1 MADNEGRFQ
10 ILQAPQQAPQQAPRF
25 EIIQRAPQAAS
36 VQRDEPEYEGFFQEI
51 AEGVGSGVIG
61 IGQGLLELGAGA
73 VDLVADTNYASKV
86 TDGANYLRNVTG
98 LDPAG
103 FLGKTAE
110 VMTQFVVPGLAAASA
125 VSKAAQAGRLARGIY
140 AGQQVSNAERLALG
154 AKQLAAAGLVD
165 AAVASDGM
173 TTIGDFFDGGPT
185 QTDQRVGLSGRE
197 EALRR
202 LTNKLKIGAE
212 SVGVGGAVVGALS
225 GAGAAARSQ
234 AGQAVGRA
242 LAPVARGAELPARP
256 VVNVAGAG
264 LKAAA
269 DITAGPTSAAI
280 RGAAQT
286 APGRA
291 VTQQAGNLRQY
302 LRDLEEARVFGATP
316 GGPTGRT
323 GIGGS
328 VLNAGENILGNTMEM
343 LRYRSALPEEVARE
357 RLLGVTRAQSPT
369 KQAQVYMRRFD
380 QQLDRVMN
388 TVDDLTQEATPLHR
402 AEVYN
407 MMQEYLTAP
416 TPDTMTNVLK
426 RMPRQTHEPLK
437 QMRGLLD
444 NMRQSVL
451 DSETLKRN
459 NFINP
464 DTGRDLQTVIEEN
477 LSSYMRR
484 RYRIFEDPNYAP
496 SKEALDLGLQG
507 FMRNPKAINEELTRL
522 ARQDLIK
529 KPDAPQVITDEL
541 LGRLGAQRVGAGDQM
556 RIEIARPTEAAA
568 RFARDSFVQRNQLK
582 KRGLFGYKNLNAGRI
597 AENQINTNMF
607 VERTNIPKFQ
617 RALLGE
623 IDDPQE
629 QFIATIADLAEY
641 RATDAYFAN
650 VARMADN
657 NQGIGRFF
665 INPDRLTPQ
674 QLDDML
680 KSEQYVQLGGR
691 GGASRLGETPAGAME
706 RPEVSAWGPLYGY
719 VVPERVYRDL
729 TQKVIGGSDNELV
742 NGLRATY
749 SAFLRGKGA
758 SQYGATVLSP
768 ITQLRNVSTASAF
781 AAAQGNIG
789 REASLGDSVRLVLQ
803 DIKDLPTDAALKE
816 LEEMQNLG
824 ILGSNTELRELQ
836 DLIGQGL
843 GYAGERPGQYGSN
856 AFASRLQDS
865 RLGGFL
871 GSVNR
876 KAQDLYQGGD
886 DIWKIYNYRFEQ
898 EKLRNALRNAP
909 VEDQVRQLTRGR
921 EMDVTPDQLMR
932 QVQNDPEVLNRL
944 VNERAAQ
951 VVRDTV
957 PNYNMAPEA
966 VRLLRRTPFGNFTA
980 FPYEIMRTGV
990 NTIRYG
996 LDDLLSDNREV
1007 QKIGMRRLMGAGTTF
1022 GLMPV
1027 AASKLGEELSGVSE
1041 EEMEAYRRSFGAP
1054 WEKNARLIPI
1064 GRDEKGLP
1072 VYVNFSYSNPYDML
1086 DRILNTAM
1094 NQVDEGR
1101 RLGRSS
1107 DQILLGAINETF
1119 KETFRPFYEES
1130 ILTGRI
1136 RDVANPNAEN
1146 SLAQI
1151 VGTVVGGRGGRTQT
1165 GGYVYRPGE
1174 STGDIAA
1181 KSFFHVLDAF
1191 IPGGVPV
1198 NVRGG
1203 ELEPS
1208 RILRGTVGNVAPEL
1222 VNPMDRQGRVYD
1234 AGTELFRA
1242 VTGVTPMTINAERA
1256 IYFRGSE
1263 FQREMRDATALFNS
1277 VASRANVTPDD
1288 LASAYQAANQ
1298 ARYRA
1303 ANSFYQA
1310 VEDMRAMG
1318 LDRRQIER
1326 YLREGNIGDVGWVLR
1341 GRFEPFDPSNDIIS
1355 RMRRNGTAQL
1365 MPRDRIRSIAQEY
1378 RGMQLVTDP
1387 ETEERNT
1394 APRPSAPAP
1403 APTGGASQPRFEILR
1418 PAPGQQGAV
1427 RPNLAPTAAP
1437 VDTAALLGGNPATQE
1452 IARRLQGQ

>member
-1 MADNEGRFQ
+1 MADNRGRYQ
-10 ILQAPQQAPQQAPRF
+10 ILQTPQQVQQAPRY
-25 EIIQRAPQAAS
+25 EILQRAPQS
-36 VQRDEPEYEGFFQEI
+36 STVERDDPEYEGFFQEI

-103 FLGKTAE
+103 FLGKSAE
-110 VMTQFVVPGLAAASA
+110 VLTQFVVPGLAAASA
-125 VSKAAQAGRLARGIY
+125 VSKAAQAAQLARGIY
-140 AGQQVSNAERLALG
+140 AGQQVSNAQRMALG

-173 TTIGDFFDGGPT
+173 TTIGDFFEGGPT

-212 SVGVGGAVVGALS
+212 SIGVGGAVVGALS

-234 AGQAVGRA
+234 AGQAVGQA
-242 LAPVARGAELPARP
+242 LAPVARGVEAAARP

-264 LKAAA
+264 LRAAA
-269 DITAGPTSAAI
+269 DITAGPTSAAL
-280 RGAAQT
+280 RGAAET

-291 VTQQAGNLRQY
+291 VARQAGNLRQY

-323 GIGGS
+323 GVSGS
-328 VLNAGENILGNTMEM
+328 VFNAGENILGNTLEM

-357 RLLGVTRAQSPT
+357 RLLGVTRAQSPI

-380 QQLDRVMN
+380 KQLDSVMN
-388 TVDDLTQEATPLHR
+388 TMDDLTQEATPLHR

-416 TPDTMTNVLK
+416 TPDTMANVLQ

-464 DTGRDLQTVIEEN
+464 NTGRDLQTVIEEN

-484 RYRIFEDPNYAP
+484 RYKIFEDPNFAP
-496 SKEALDLGLQG
+496 SEDALQLGLQG
-507 FMRNPKAINEELTRL
+507 FMRNPKSINYELTMM
-522 ARQDLIK
+522 ARAN
-529 KPDAPQVITDEL
+529 PERFTDEF
-541 LGRLGAQRVGAGDQM
+541 LGNLGAQRVGAGDQM
-556 RIEIARPTEAAA
+556 RIEVARGTESAA
-568 RFARDSFVQRNQLK
+568 RLARDNFIQRYRPK
-582 KRGLFGYKNLNAGRI
+582 RRGLFGYKNLRGGRI
-597 AENQINTNMF
+597 AENQINTGMF

-665 INPDRLTPQ
+665 INPERLTPQ

-680 KSEQYVQLGGR
+680 ESEQYVQLGGR
-691 GGASRLGETPAGAME
+691 GGASRPGETPTGAME
-706 RPEVSAWGPLYGY
+706 RPDVSAWGPLYGY

-824 ILGSNTELRELQ
+824 IIGSNTELRELQ

-843 GYAGERPGQYGSN
+843 GYAGERPGRYGSN
-856 AFASRLQDS
+856 AFAARLQDS
-865 RLGGFL
+865 KLGGFL

-909 VEDQVRQLTRGR
+909 VEDQIRQLVRVRQ
-921 EMDVTPDQLMR
+921 MDVTPDQLIR
-932 QVQNDPEVLNRL
+932 QVQNDPNVLNRL
-944 VNERAAQ
+944 LNERAAQ

-996 LDDLLSDNREV
+996 LDDLLSDNPEV
-1007 QKIGMRRLMGAGTTF
+1007 QKIGMRRLIGAGTTF

-1041 EEMEAYRRSFGAP
+1041 EEMDAYRRSFGAP

-1064 GRDEKGLP
+1064 GRDENGLP
-1072 VYVNFSYSNPYDML
+1072 VYVNFSYSNPYDLL

-1101 RLGRSS
+1101 RMGRDS

-1130 ILTGRI
+1130 ILTQRI

-1208 RILRGTVGNVAPEL
+1208 RMLRGTVGNVAPEL

-1242 VTGVTPMTINAERA
+1242 VTGVTPITINAERA

-1288 LASAYQAANQ
+1288 LAAAYDSANRARYQAAN
-1298 ARYRA
+1298 R
-1303 ANSFYQA
+1303 FYQA

-1318 LDRRQIER
+1318 LSRRQIER
-1326 YLREGNIGDVGWVLR
+1326 YLREGNIGDVSWVLR
-1341 GRFEPFDPSNDIIS
+1341 GRFEPFNPSNDIVA

-1365 MPRDRIRSIAQEY
+1365 MPRERLREIAQEY

-1387 ETEERNT
+1387 ETEERNA
-1394 APRPSAPAP
+1394 APRPSAPGPAP
-1403 APTGGASQPRFEILR
+1403 APGAAPQPRFEIIR

-1427 RPNLAPTAAP
+1427 RPPLGPTAAP